1 MYVRDG
7 LPYLLEVTLSIRNTD
22 PQNSITITHADYY
35 DDEGK
40 LLRRYIVDPI

>member
-35 DDEGK
+35 DDESYYADT
-40 LLRRYIVDPI
+40 LLTRCN